1 RRDMSRPSNAELT
14 HLRRLD
20 LPGRVRLFP
29 NWRYHPL
36 SGRSERS
43 TNPGGKVMYR
53 KQRGITLMGFIM
65 VATVAGFFA
74 LMGFKL
80 FPAYSEYYGVV
91 QAMKSVAG
99 QPGADKME
107 LSELQKG
114 LQRRFDVGYVESVMG
129 KQATLIRNEKGSN
142 QLNMNYEYRKPLF
155 YNLDYVA
162 KFDYTVSLSQQAAP

>member
-1 RRDMSRPSNAELT
+1 
-14 HLRRLD
+14 
-20 LPGRVRLFP
+20 
-29 NWRYHPL
+29 
-36 SGRSERS
+36 
-43 TNPGGKVMYR
+43 MYR

-91 QAMKSVAG
+91 QGMKAVAG
-99 QPGADKME
+99 MPGSGNME
-107 LSELQKG
+107 LGDLQKA
-114 LQRRFDVGYVESVMG
+114 LQKRFDVGYVDTVEA
-129 KQATLIRNEKGSN
+129 KNATLIRDKGGN

-162 KFDYTVSLSQQAAP
+162 KFDYTVTLNNQAAP

>member
-1 RRDMSRPSNAELT
+1 
-14 HLRRLD
+14 
-20 LPGRVRLFP
+20 
-29 NWRYHPL
+29 
-36 SGRSERS
+36 
-43 TNPGGKVMYR
+43 MYR
-53 KQRGITLMGFIM
+53 KQRGITLMGFIL

-91 QAMKSVAG
+91 QAMKSVAS
-99 QPGADKME
+99 QPGAQKME
-107 LSELQKG
+107 LGELQKG

-129 KQATLIRNEKGSN
+129 QQATLIRNDKGN

-162 KFDYTVSLSQQAAP
+162 KFDYTVDLNAQPAP